1 MRVLHVMTAFPRHEG
16 DPIVP
21 WLVEMLKQ
29 LRARGVECE
38 VLASSYKGMASGTF
52 QGIPVHRFRYF
63 PRRWENLTHEETAPD
78 RMRKSLLYRLMP
90 VAYVLAGMV
99 AAWRVAR
106 RGRYDVIH
114 VHWPMPHALLGWAA
128 QRASGAPAVSTF
140 YSVEVRWIARS
151 LPLLTGLLKWTIR
164 SPAQAVAIS
173 TSTADEMRKLVD
185 VPVEIIPYTVALPP
199 SPARTRPRGGEF
211 RVLFV
216 GRLVERKGVHVLLR
230 ALARLPDESPVRLI
244 VCGDGPERPALEA
257 LAREF
262 GVEARVEFAGRV
274 SDERLR
280 GEYAEA
286 DAFVLPAV
294 VDARGDTEGLGVVLL
309 EAMNSRVP
317 VVASD
322 AGGITDIVE
331 HERTGLLVPPGD
343 ETALAG
349 ALSRLARDPEVAR
362 TLGEAGYRRLTEQFT
377 WDAIVGKW
385 IAIYERVAREGL
397 R

>member
-1 MRVLHVMTAFPRHEG
+1 MRVLHIMTAFPRHAG

-38 VLASSYKGMASGTF
+38 VLASSYRGMASGTF
-52 QGIPVHRFRYF
+52 EGIPVHRFRYF

-78 RMRKSLLYRLMP
+78 RMRKSLLYRFMP
-90 VAYVLAGMV
+90 GFYVLAGMA

-114 VHWPMPHALLGWAA
+114 VHWPMPHALLGRAA
-128 QRASGAPAVSTF
+128 QLASGAPVVSTF
-140 YSVEVRWIARS
+140 YSVEVRWIAKS

-173 TSTADEMRKLVD
+173 TSTADEMRRLVD
-185 VPVEIIPYTVALPP
+185 VPIEVIPYTVALPP
-199 SPARTRPRGGEF
+199 SPPRTRARGGEF

-230 ALARLPDESPVRLI
+230 ALARLPDDSPVRLV
-244 VCGDGPERPALEA
+244 VCGDGPERPRLEA
-257 LAREF
+257 LAREL
-262 GVEARVEFAGRV
+262 GVLGRVELAGRV

-280 GEYAEA
+280 TEYAEA
-286 DAFVLPAV
+286 DAFVLPAI

-343 ETALAG
+343 EGALAA
-349 ALSRLARDPEVAR
+349 ALARLAGDPALAR
-362 TLGEAGYRRLTEQFT
+362 ALGEAGYRRLTERFT
-377 WDAIVGKW
+377 WDAIVSKW
-385 IAIYERVAREGL
+385 IAIYRQVSGAPS
-397 R
+397 

>member
-29 LRARGVECE
+29 LRARGVDCE
-38 VLASSYKGMASGTF
+38 VLASSYKGMASGIF

-90 VAYVLAGMV
+90 GAYVLAGMA

-114 VHWPMPHALLGWAA
+114 VHWPMPHALLGRAA
-128 QRASGAPAVSTF
+128 QLASGAPVVSTF
-140 YSVEVRWIARS
+140 YSVEVRWIAKS
-151 LPLLTGLLKWTIR
+151 LPLLTGLLRWTIR

-173 TSTADEMRKLVD
+173 TSTAEEMRKLAD
-185 VPVEIIPYTVALPP
+185 VPIEVIPYTVALPP
-199 SPARTRPRGGEF
+199 SPARTRPRGAGF
-211 RVLFV
+211 RILFV

-230 ALARLPDESPVRLI
+230 ALARLPDESRPRLV
-244 VCGDGPERPALEA
+244 VCGDGPEREPLER
-257 LAREF
+257 LAREL
-262 GVEARVEFAGRV
+262 GVAERVEFAGRV

-280 GEYAEA
+280 AEYAEA
-286 DAFVLPAV
+286 DVFVLPAI

-343 ETALAG
+343 EAALA
-349 ALSRLARDPEVAR
+349 AAMSRLARDPALAR
-362 TLGEAGYRRLTEQFT
+362 TLGEAGYRRLTERFT
-377 WDAIVGKW
+377 WEAIVSKW
-385 IAIYERVAREGL
+385 IAIYERVTLSA
-397 R
+397 

>member
-1 MRVLHVMTAFPRHEG
+1 MRVLHIMTAFPRHAG

-38 VLASSYKGMASGTF
+38 VLASSYRGMGSGTF
-52 QGIPVHRFRYF
+52 EGIPVHRFRYF

-78 RMRKSLLYRLMP
+78 RMRKSLLYKLMP
-90 VAYVLAGMV
+90 GFYVLAGMA

-114 VHWPMPHALLGWAA
+114 VHWPMPHALLGRAA
-128 QRASGAPAVSTF
+128 QLASGAPVVSTF
-140 YSVEVRWIARS
+140 YSVEVRWIAKS

-173 TSTADEMRKLVD
+173 TSTADEMRRLVD
-185 VPVEIIPYTVALPP
+185 VPIEVIPYTVALPP
-199 SPARTRPRGGEF
+199 SPPRTRARGGEF

-230 ALARLPDESPVRLI
+230 ALARLPDDSPVRLV
-244 VCGDGPERPALEA
+244 VCGDGPERPRLEA
-257 LAREF
+257 LAREL
-262 GVEARVEFAGRV
+262 GVLGRVELAGRV

-280 GEYAEA
+280 TEYAEA
-286 DAFVLPAV
+286 DAFVLPAI

-343 ETALAG
+343 ERSLAAALA
-349 ALSRLARDPEVAR
+349 RLAGDPALAR
-362 TLGEAGYRRLTEQFT
+362 ALGEAGYRRLAERFT
-377 WDAIVGKW
+377 WDAIVSKW
-385 IAIYERVAREGL
+385 MAIYERVARRG
-397 R
+397 